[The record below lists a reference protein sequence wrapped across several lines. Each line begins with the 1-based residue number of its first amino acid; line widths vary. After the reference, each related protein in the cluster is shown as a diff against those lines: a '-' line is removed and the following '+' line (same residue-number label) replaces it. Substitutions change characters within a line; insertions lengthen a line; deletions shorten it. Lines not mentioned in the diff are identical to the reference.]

1 MLSLSSIGWIRYQTT
16 LSKLE
21 LKPGQEMTP
30 EIALAMSKE
39 ITAQMMPFLR
49 HRISSQRGQR

>member
-21 LKPGQEMTP
+21 PGQEMTP